1 MADIVDAATRSRMM
15 SGIRSKDTSI
25 ELAVRRALFANG
37 FRFRLNV
44 KGLPGKPDIVL
55 PKHHAAIFV
64 HGCFWHGH
72 ACQLFKLPATRTD
85 FWRQKIDRNRAN
97 DVGAVAALLSAG
109 WRVAIVWQCQIEG
122 KKEAWSALVDA
133 LAAWIGGADP
143 RFELQK

>member
-15 SGIRSKDTSI
+15 SGIRSKETSI

-55 PKHHAAIFV
+55 RKHHAAIFV

-72 ACQLFKLPATRTD
+72 GCQLFKLPATRTD

-97 DVGAVAALLSAG
+97 DVGALVALLSAG

-122 KKEAWSALVDA
+122 EKEAWSALVDA